1 MRINPMTCLGLLS
14 FVAAAPVRPVV
25 PAPSVDRSTA
35 VVADYVE
42 ARTASVFA
50 GACHYN
56 GERVIEGREAV
67 FAMKILAGSWH
78 GVDLTG
84 VTAAGE
90 TVCDDNLAE
99 SSAPRHTQVV
109 VNPGAT
115 DAQAAAVIDL
125 LSVKSAGSLGT
136 VSAAG
141 RAAIDFAHDAGG
153 YRMTAAGFADL
164 TIRPMPDNAC
174 CTQPHLVWYQP
185 LVALEHRKVGYTD
198 SADYTAGTLGDPW
211 QRADEN
217 SAFYGRV
224 AVTNP

>member
-1 MRINPMTCLGLLS
+1 MRIKQITCLGLLS
-14 FVAAAPVRPVV
+14 FMAAAPVRPAV
-25 PAPSVDRSTA
+25 PAAGPSASL
-35 VVADYVE
+35 VADYVE

-67 FAMKILAGSWH
+67 FALKITAGPWR

-90 TVCDDNLAE
+90 TACEDNLAE
-99 SSAPRHTQVV
+99 STASRQTQIVV
-109 VNPGAT
+109 DPAAS
-115 DAQAAAVIDL
+115 DAQVAAVVDL
-125 LSVKSAGSLGT
+125 LQAKSAGSLGT
-136 VSAAG
+136 VTAVG
-141 RAAIDFAHDAGG
+141 RSNIAFTHDADG
-153 YRMTAAGFADL
+153 YRMSAAGFADL
-164 TIRPMPDNAC
+164 TVRPMPDNAC

-198 SADYTAGTLGDPW
+198 SAEYSAGTLGDPW
-211 QRADEN
+211 QRAEEN

-224 AVTNP
+224 STTDR